1 MEVRWVGGVADRVRV
16 LCIVMVHEGPI
27 CDGILGRV
35 RMMVWADRVLSFEA
49 KFEVISVFV
58 SYETGDIDLTSR
70 VAVFYWNLCGHD
82 VSLAQARE

>member
-35 RMMVWADRVLSFEA
+35 RMMVWSDRVY
-49 KFEVISVFV
+49 FEVLKF
-58 SYETGDIDLTSR
+58 
-70 VAVFYWNLCGHD
+70 
-82 VSLAQARE
+82 

>member
-35 RMMVWADRVLSFEA
+35 RMMVWSDRVYFE
-49 KFEVISVFV
+49 F
-58 SYETGDIDLTSR
+58 
-70 VAVFYWNLCGHD
+70 
-82 VSLAQARE
+82 

>member
-35 RMMVWADRVLSFEA
+35 RMMVWSDRVLSFEA
-49 KFEVISVFV
+49 LLKLSLKSSVSSCRTRRAIS
-58 SYETGDIDLTSR
+58 T
-70 VAVFYWNLCGHD
+70 
-82 VSLAQARE
+82 